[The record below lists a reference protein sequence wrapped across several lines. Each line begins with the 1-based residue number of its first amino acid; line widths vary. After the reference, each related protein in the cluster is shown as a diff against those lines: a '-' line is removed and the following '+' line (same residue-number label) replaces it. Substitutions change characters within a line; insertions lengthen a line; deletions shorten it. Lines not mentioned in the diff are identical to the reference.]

1 MTRIYS
7 KALALSLLLLVLIA
21 VVELLAAPL
30 WRMYQGNQ
38 QTIGELRDQ
47 LHRYTA
53 VAATRADTQGLLQ
66 RLEEHLEQDGLTLDQ
81 PNSGRA
87 AAALQERVKTL
98 VDAAGA
104 KLMSTRMLPDK
115 NEGGFQRVAAQVG
128 LRATT
133 DSLGPLLLGL
143 EGDFPY
149 LFLDRLSIVS
159 RGRRGGRSG
168 PVASVPLDVKMEITG
183 YLRAKSAAAQASK

>member
-7 KALALSLLLLVLIA
+7 KALALSLLLLVFIA
-21 VVELLAAPL
+21 VVELLAVPL
-30 WRMYQGNQ
+30 WRMYHGNQ
-38 QTIGELRDQ
+38 QIIGELRDQ
-47 LHRYTA
+47 LDRYTA
-53 VAATRADTQGLLQ
+53 IAATRADTQRLVQ

-87 AAALQERVKTL
+87 AAALQDRVKTL
-98 VDAAGA
+98 ADAAGA

-115 NEGGFQRVAAQVG
+115 REGAFHRVAAQVG

-149 LFLDRLSIVS
+149 LFLDQLSIVS
-159 RGRRGGRSG
+159 RGRRTGRGGLE
-168 PVASVPLDVKMEITG
+168 ASVPLDVKMEITG
-183 YLRAKSAAAQASK
+183 YLRVESAGVETSK

>member
-7 KALALSLLLLVLIA
+7 KALALSLLLLAFIA

-30 WRMYQGNQ
+30 WRMYHGNR
-38 QTIGELRDQ
+38 QTIGELRGQFD
-47 LHRYTA
+47 RYKA
-53 VAATRADTQGLLQ
+53 IAATRADTQRLLQ
-66 RLEEHLEQDGLTLDQ
+66 RLEEHLAQDGLTLEQ

-115 NEGGFQRVAAQVG
+115 REGAFHRVAAQVG

-149 LFLDRLSIVS
+149 LFVDQLSIVS
-159 RGRRGGRSG
+159 RGRSTGRRGLE
-168 PVASVPLDVKMEITG
+168 ASVPLDVRMQITG
-183 YLRAKSAAAQASK
+183 YLRVQSAALEANK